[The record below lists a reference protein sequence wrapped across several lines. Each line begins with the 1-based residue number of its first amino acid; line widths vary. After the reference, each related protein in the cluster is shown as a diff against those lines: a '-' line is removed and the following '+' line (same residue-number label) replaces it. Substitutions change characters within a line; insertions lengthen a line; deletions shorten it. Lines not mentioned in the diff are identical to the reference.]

1 MNFIHICLVLSVL
14 SFCHMSY
21 VEAECCSHYLMPIGQ
36 DCRLGGWCCG
46 CGSCNIF
53 CCNCAGG
60 CDKEFWTDNAYWTDK
75 GIFNRDNC
83 GHKKREVVNTSRNVS
98 LTAGILFKE
107 VDIDGNNAITMGE
120 ANSYLTNNT
129 RFKKST
135 TFSIDHQ
142 LRKMDTNTD
151 GIISPEEFDSSLKL

>member
-1 MNFIHICLVLSVL
+1 MHFIHISLVVFVL
-14 SFCHMSY
+14 LFCDMSY
-21 VEAECCSHYLMPIGQ
+21 VEAECCPSGVFEEWN
-36 DCRLGGWCCG
+36 CRLGGWCCG

-60 CDKEFWTDNAYWTDK
+60 CDKEYWEYYNSKDTNYK
-75 GIFNRDNC
+75 GSTNC

-98 LTAGILFKE
+98 LKAGLLFKK

-142 LRKMDTNTD
+142 LRKMDTNRD
-151 GIISPEEFDSSLKL
+151 GIISPEEFDSSLKF